1 MHPVGFRDPFDST
14 RLPPSVI
21 AVIPARHDA
30 TRLPGKPLI
39 QIAGRPMIE
48 HVYRRAAAAPGVEAV
63 VVATDDPR
71 IANVKAT
78 IAHRHA
84 DGTGDDLDIDL
95 ARFSD
100 AEVMQQTFGRR
111 INRVRHAGRSPVS

>member
-1 MHPVGFRDPFDST
+1 MADQLLAAMMVPMTQFMRDGETLPDAARTIVDRDNRPV
-14 RLPPSVI
+14 V
-21 AVIPARHDA
+21 
-30 TRLPGKPLI
+30 
-39 QIAGRPMIE
+39 Q
-48 HVYRRAAAAPGVEAV
+48 
-63 VVATDDPR
+63 TDDPR